1 MTATIRPSSAAQF
14 NLWPMEKKLI
24 ITIGRQFGSGGK
36 AVADE
41 LGRRLGIP
49 VYDSELITEAA
60 RKSGIAEEFFKQR
73 DEKRRSL
80 FIGLKSGMDDE
91 ILFGI
96 QSEAIRDLADKGSA
110 IFVGRASD
118 YVLRDRDCVDVFISA
133 PLEARVK
140 RIMERQGLSESEAED
155 LIGRKDRGRAEYYDF
170 FTFSKWGSAANY
182 DLCID
187 SSILG
192 IEGTAELIIKF
203 AQMRGLI

>member
-1 MTATIRPSSAAQF
+1 
-14 NLWPMEKKLI
+14 MEKKLI

-60 RKSGIAEEFFKQR
+60 KKSGIAEEFFKQR
-73 DEKRRSL
+73 DEKRRAL
-80 FIGLKSGMDDE
+80 FIGLKSGMNDE

-96 QSEAIRDLADKGSA
+96 QSETIRDLADQGSA

-133 PLEARVK
+133 PLKARVG
-140 RIMERQGLSESEAED
+140 RIMERQGLSESEAES
-155 LIGRKDRGRAEYYDF
+155 LIERKDRGRAEYYDF
-170 FTFSKWGSAANY
+170 FTFSKWGSASNY
-182 DLCID
+182 DLCLD
-187 SSILG
+187 SS
-192 IEGTAELIIKF
+192 
-203 AQMRGLI
+203 

>member
-1 MTATIRPSSAAQF
+1 
-14 NLWPMEKKLI
+14 MEKKLI

-60 RKSGIAEEFFKQR
+60 KKSGIAEEFFKQR
-73 DEKRRSL
+73 DEKRRAL
-80 FIGLKSGMDDE
+80 FIGLQSGMNDE

-96 QSEAIRDLADKGSA
+96 QSETIRELADQGSA

-133 PLEARVK
+133 PLKARVG
-140 RIMERQGLSESEAED
+140 RIMERLGLSESEAES
-155 LIGRKDRGRAEYYDF
+155 LIERKDRGRAEYYDF
-170 FTFSKWGSAANY
+170 FTFSKWGSASNY
-182 DLCID
+182 DLCLD

-192 IEGTAELIIKF
+192 IEGTAEMIIKF
-203 AQMRGLI
+203 AQMRGLL

>member
-1 MTATIRPSSAAQF
+1 MD
-14 NLWPMEKKLI
+14 KKLI

-41 LGRRLGIP
+41 LGRKLGIP
-49 VYDSELITEAA
+49 VYDNELITEAA
-60 RKSGIAEEFFKQR
+60 RKSGISEEFFHKR
-73 DEKRRSL
+73 DEKRRAL
-80 FIGLKSGMDDE
+80 YIGMRSGMDDE

-96 QSEAIRDLADKGSA
+96 QSDAIRDIASKGSA

-118 YVLRDRDCVDVFISA
+118 YVLRDLDCVDVFICA

-140 RIMERQGLSESEAED
+140 RIMERQGISESEAEN
-155 LIGRKDRGRAEYYDF
+155 LIDRKDRGRAEYYDF
-170 FTFSKWGSAANY
+170 FTFSKWGVASNY

-192 IEGTAELIIKF
+192 IEGTADLIIDF
-203 AQMRGLI
+203 ARKRNLL

>member
-1 MTATIRPSSAAQF
+1 
-14 NLWPMEKKLI
+14 MEKKLI

-36 AVADE
+36 AVAEE
-41 LGRRLGIP
+41 LGRKLGIP

-60 RKSGIAEEFFKQR
+60 RKSGISEEFFHKR
-73 DEKRRSL
+73 DEKRRAL
-80 FIGLKSGMDDE
+80 FIGMKSGMDDE

-96 QSEAIRDLADKGSA
+96 QSEAIRDLASKGSA

-118 YVLRDRDCVDVFISA
+118 YVLRDLDCVDVFISA

-140 RIMERQGLSESEAED
+140 RIMERQGLSASDAES
-155 LIGRKDRGRAEYYDF
+155 LIERKDRGRAEYYDF
-170 FTFSKWGSAANY
+170 FTFSKWGSASNY

-192 IEGTAELIIKF
+192 IEGTADLIIDF
-203 AQMRGLI
+203 AKKRGLI

>member
-1 MTATIRPSSAAQF
+1 
-14 NLWPMEKKLI
+14 MEKKLI

-60 RKSGIAEEFFKQR
+60 KKSGIAEEFFKQR
-73 DEKRRSL
+73 DEKRRAL
-80 FIGLKSGMDDE
+80 FIGLQSGMNDE

-96 QSEAIRDLADKGSA
+96 QSETIRDLADQGSA

-133 PLEARVK
+133 PLKARVG
-140 RIMERQGLSESEAED
+140 RIMERQGLSESEAES
-155 LIGRKDRGRAEYYDF
+155 LIERKDRGRAEYYDF
-170 FTFSKWGSAANY
+170 FTFSKWGSASNY
-182 DLCID
+182 DLCLD

-192 IEGTAELIIKF
+192 IEGTAEMIIKF
-203 AQMRGLI
+203 AQMRGLL

>member
-1 MTATIRPSSAAQF
+1 
-14 NLWPMEKKLI
+14 MEKKLI

-60 RKSGIAEEFFKQR
+60 KKSGIAEEFFKQR
-73 DEKRRSL
+73 DEKRRAL
-80 FIGLKSGMDDE
+80 FIGLQSGMNDE

-96 QSEAIRDLADKGSA
+96 QSETIRDFADQGSA

-133 PLEARVK
+133 PLKARVG
-140 RIMERQGLSESEAED
+140 RIMERQGLSESEAES
-155 LIGRKDRGRAEYYDF
+155 LIERKDRGRAEYYDF
-170 FTFSKWGSAANY
+170 FTFSKWGSASNY
-182 DLCID
+182 DLCLD

-192 IEGTAELIIKF
+192 IEGTAEMIIKF
-203 AQMRGLI
+203 AQMRGLL

>member
-1 MTATIRPSSAAQF
+1 MD
-14 NLWPMEKKLI
+14 KKLI

-41 LGRRLGIP
+41 LGRKLGIP

-60 RKSGIAEEFFKQR
+60 RKSGLSDEFFHKR
-73 DEKRRSL
+73 DEKRRAL

-91 ILFGI
+91 VIFRI
-96 QSEAIRDLADKGSA
+96 QSEVIRDLASKGSA

-118 YVLRDRDCVDVFISA
+118 YVLRDLDCIDVFISA

-140 RIMERQGLSESEAED
+140 RIMERQGLSESEAET
-155 LIGRKDRGRAEYYDF
+155 LIERKDSGRAEYYDF
-170 FTFSKWGSAANY
+170 FTFSKWGVAANY

-192 IEGTAELIIKF
+192 IEGTADLIIDF
-203 AQMRGLI
+203 ARKRNLL

>member
-1 MTATIRPSSAAQF
+1 
-14 NLWPMEKKLI
+14 MEKKLI

-60 RKSGIAEEFFKQR
+60 KKSGIAEEFFKQR
-73 DEKRRSL
+73 DEKRRAL
-80 FIGLKSGMDDE
+80 FIGLQSGMNDE

-96 QSEAIRDLADKGSA
+96 QSEAIRDLADQGSA

-133 PLEARVK
+133 PLKARVG
-140 RIMERQGLSESEAED
+140 RIMERQGLSESEAES
-155 LIGRKDRGRAEYYDF
+155 LIERKDRGRAEYYDF
-170 FTFSKWGSAANY
+170 FTFSKWGSASNY
-182 DLCID
+182 DLCLD

-192 IEGTAELIIKF
+192 IEGTAEMIIKF
-203 AQMRGLI
+203 AQMRGLL

>member
-1 MTATIRPSSAAQF
+1 
-14 NLWPMEKKLI
+14 MEKKLI

-192 IEGTAELIIKF
+192 IEGTAELIIDF
-203 AQMRGLI
+203 AKKRNLL

>member
-1 MTATIRPSSAAQF
+1 
-14 NLWPMEKKLI
+14 MEKKIL

-36 AVADE
+36 AVAEE

-49 VYDSELITEAA
+49 VYDDELITEAA
-60 RKSGIAEEFFKQR
+60 RKSGIAEEFFHKR
-73 DEKRRSL
+73 DEKRRAL
-80 FIGLKSGMDDE
+80 FIGMKSGMDDE

-96 QSEAIRDLADKGSA
+96 QSDAIRELASKGSA

-118 YVLRDRDCVDVFISA
+118 YVLRDMDCVDVFISA

-140 RIMERQGLSESEAED
+140 RIMERQSLSASEAED
-155 LIGRKDRGRAEYYDF
+155 LIERKDRGRAEYYDF
-170 FTFSKWGSAANY
+170 FTFSKWGVASNY

-192 IEGTAELIIKF
+192 ISGTAELIIDF
-203 AQMRGLI
+203 AKKRGLL

>member
-1 MTATIRPSSAAQF
+1 
-14 NLWPMEKKLI
+14 MEKKLV

-60 RKSGIAEEFFKQR
+60 KKSGIAEEFFKQR
-73 DEKRRSL
+73 DEKRRAL
-80 FIGLKSGMDDE
+80 FIGLQSGMNDE

-96 QSEAIRDLADKGSA
+96 QSETIRELADQGSA

-133 PLEARVK
+133 PLKARVG
-140 RIMERQGLSESEAED
+140 RIMERQGLSESEAES
-155 LIGRKDRGRAEYYDF
+155 LIERKDRGRAEYYDF
-170 FTFSKWGSAANY
+170 FTFSKWGSASNY
-182 DLCID
+182 DLCLD

-192 IEGTAELIIKF
+192 IEGTAEMIIKF
-203 AQMRGLI
+203 AQMRGLL

>member
-1 MTATIRPSSAAQF
+1 
-14 NLWPMEKKLI
+14 MEKKLI

-60 RKSGIAEEFFKQR
+60 KKSGIAEEFFKQR
-73 DEKRRSL
+73 DEKRRAL
-80 FIGLKSGMDDE
+80 FIGLQSGMNDE

-96 QSEAIRDLADKGSA
+96 QSEAIRDLADQGSA

-133 PLEARVK
+133 PLKARVG
-140 RIMERQGLSESEAED
+140 RIMERLGLSESEAES
-155 LIGRKDRGRAEYYDF
+155 LIERKDRGRAEYYDF
-170 FTFSKWGSAANY
+170 FTFSKWGSASNY
-182 DLCID
+182 DLCLD

-192 IEGTAELIIKF
+192 IEGTAEMIIDF
-203 AQMRGLI
+203 AKKRGLI

>member
-1 MTATIRPSSAAQF
+1 MIRPFSAARF

-133 PLEARVK
+133 PLKARVG
-140 RIMERQGLSESEAED
+140 RIMERQGISESEAES
-155 LIGRKDRGRAEYYDF
+155 LIERKDRGRAEYYDF
-170 FTFSKWGSAANY
+170 FTFSKWGSASNY
-182 DLCID
+182 DLCLD

-192 IEGTAELIIKF
+192 IEGTAEMIIDF
-203 AQMRGLI
+203 AKKRNLL